1 MVAFGARYVVA
12 VPPQSW
18 SRGRNGTFGYVIVTG
33 AFLAEAASVVDNKLN
48 VTGGVLSAF
57 VVGPDRSARFLL
69 VVLTQAE
76 ANDPDHRVNV
86 EIWPPTGDE
95 PLRVA
100 YEMPAAATVGEIGFA
115 FFPIEVTLPVDGR
128 WVIVVAGGP
137 GVISLPL
144 VVSE

>member
-1 MVAFGARYVVA
+1 
-12 VPPQSW
+12 
-18 SRGRNGTFGYVIVTG
+18 VIVTG
-33 AFLAEAASVVDNKLN
+33 AFLAEAAAVVDNKLS
-48 VTGGVLSAF
+48 VTGGVLSRF
-57 VVGPDRSARFLL
+57 VVGPDRAARFLL

-76 ANDPDHRVNV
+76 ADDADRVDV

-100 YEMPAAATVGEIGFA
+100 YEIPAESTVGEIGFA
-115 FFPIEVTLPVDGR
+115 FFPVEVTLPVDGR

-144 VVSE
+144 VVVG